1 MVRLSLQ
8 IIDQI
13 SEVPPLFG
21 ASGELHQIVANLVTN
36 AAQAIGREVDR
47 ITVIIRASSEP
58 RSASH
63 IGGVRPA
70 VCLSIADTGRG
81 MDEATIARIFEPFF
95 TTKEVGQGTGLGL
108 SVVPGIVTSH
118 GGHIDISSRPGEGTR
133 ITISLPAINQPQSTE
148 QVETAAA

>member
-1 MVRLSLQ
+1 
-8 IIDQI
+8 
-13 SEVPPLFG
+13 
-21 ASGELHQIVANLVTN
+21 
-36 AAQAIGREVDR
+36 
-47 ITVIIRASSEP
+47 
-58 RSASH
+58 
-63 IGGVRPA
+63 
-70 VCLSIADTGRG
+70 

-118 GGHIDISSRPGEGTR
+118 GGHIDISISSRPGEGTR